1 MSAAVPP
8 TRVEPVTDR
17 LHDDAITDPYR
28 WLEEDSAATRAWT
41 EQQNRYTADLLARG
55 PGRESWRDR
64 LGALLQAGFASSPV
78 ARGGRVFFTMRQ
90 GAQNQPLLYV
100 REGDA
105 TRALL
110 DPNTWSADGTVAIDW
125 WHPSPDGARVA
136 YGVSASGDERSTLR
150 LLDVAAGRDQG
161 ETIPD
166 TRYCSVAWLPD
177 AGGFFYTRLPAAGS
191 VPPGE
196 ENYHQRVR
204 FHRLGAD
211 PAADPVVFGEGF
223 PSEERFEV
231 DLAPGGRWLLVTASE
246 GWVKSEVYL
255 KDLRAGRPDDAAGF
269 VPVAT
274 GRDALYAGQILDDR
288 LYLLTNDGAPNYR
301 VFAVDPARPARAGWR
316 EVVPEGDA
324 LLQACRAVGPVL
336 ALCYLRDAVAAV
348 RLADRDGRP
357 AGDLALPG
365 LGTVAELDGEPDG
378 GEFFFTYTSFFDPPG
393 IYRYDLAAGALAPY
407 ERVAAPLDTAA
418 FVAEQVHYTSRDGT
432 EVPMFLLHRRDLA
445 RDGRRPVVLTGYGGF
460 NIALAPAYN
469 AGFLAWVER
478 GGVIAQPS
486 LRGGSE
492 YGERWHRAGM
502 LGNKQNVFDDFLA
515 AAEWLIAAG
524 YTDRDHLGIRG
535 GSNGGLLVG
544 AALTQRPELFRAVVC
559 AVPLLDMLRYHHF
572 LIARLWIP
580 EYGSADDPEQYAWL
594 RAYSPYHHVERG
606 TRYPA
611 ILFTAAESDSRV
623 HPLHARKMAALVQA
637 STTANPDE
645 RPVLLRVETK
655 AGHGAGKPQGK
666 LLDEQVDIW
675 GFLAWQLGVG

>member
-1 MSAAVPP
+1 MSAAAPP
-8 TRVEPVTDR
+8 TRVEPVSDR
-17 LHDDAITDPYR
+17 LHGDEITDPYR

-41 EQQNRYTADLLARG
+41 GEQNRYTAEMLARA
-55 PGRESWRDR
+55 PGREDWRAR
-64 LGALLQAGFASSPV
+64 LGALMEAGFATSPAV
-78 ARGGRVFFTMRQ
+78 RGGRVFFMKREGT
-90 GAQNQPLLYV
+90 QNQPLLYV
-100 REGDA
+100 REGNE

-110 DPNTWSADGTVAIDW
+110 DPNGWSADGTVAIDW
-125 WHPSPDGARVA
+125 WHPSPDGAWVA

-150 LLDVAAGRDQG
+150 LLNVASGRDEG
-161 ETIPD
+161 ETTPD

-191 VPPGE
+191 VLPGE

-223 PSEERFEV
+223 PAEERFEV

-255 KDLRAGRPDDAAGF
+255 KDLRAGELEDSAGF
-269 VPVAT
+269 VPVAA
-274 GRDALYAGQILDDR
+274 GRDALYSGQILDDR

-301 VFAVDPARPARAGWR
+301 VFAVDPTNPARDGWR

-336 ALCYLRDAVAAV
+336 ALCYLRDAVSAV

-357 AGDLALPG
+357 SGDLALPG

-407 ERVAAPLDTAA
+407 ERVAAPLDASA
-418 FVAEQVHYTSRDGT
+418 FVAEQVRYTSRDGT
-432 EVPMFLLHRRDLA
+432 VVPMFLLHRRDLA
-445 RDGRRPVVLTGYGGF
+445 RDGRRPTVLTGYGGF
-460 NIALAPAYN
+460 NIALTPTYN

-502 LGNKQNVFDDFLA
+502 LGNKRNVFDDFLA

-544 AALTQRPELFRAVVC
+544 AAVTQRPDLFRAVVC

-580 EYGSADDPEQYAWL
+580 EYGSADDVEQYAWL
-594 RAYSPYHHVERG
+594 RAYSPYHHVEKG

-637 STTANPDE
+637 STAASPDE

-675 GFLAWQLGVG
+675 GFLGWQLGVR